1 MAFAPMLSDPD
12 CDWNWICTIGRAIA
26 VQLAFA
32 SKMPIGTDFTTIDK
46 VEKDYLVKV
55 VELKD
60 KVEVE
65 EATPWHLTAT
75 VRLTDNTT
83 YRVRITAYLDYSCNC
98 LWFQQHKSPCKHV
111 LATVLKVL
119 EKTKIITE
127 PKTETYD
134 FFIKAVNRAAYAKT
148 RLPSPKLKP

>member
-1 MAFAPMLSDPD
+1 MAFVPMLSDE
-12 CDWNWICTIGRAIA
+12 CDWSWVCTVGRAIA

-32 SKMPIGTDFTTIDK
+32 HKIFVPNEFIAVDK
-46 VEKDYLVKV
+46 TEKDYLVKI

-60 KVEVE
+60 KVKIE

-75 VRLTDNTT
+75 VKMTSNTF
-83 YRVRITAYLDYSCNC
+83 YKVRISAYLDYHCNC
-98 LWFQQHKSPCKHV
+98 LWFQQHRSPCKHI

-119 EKTKIITE
+119 EEARIITE

-134 FFIKAVNRAAYAKT
+134 FYIKAVNKLAYAKT
-148 RLPSPKLKP
+148 KLLKNKS